1 MESKSYRWYDPDWLE
16 FDLIYIRYITRVEV
30 VLFRYED
37 WKKSQNMSPSKLRFS
52 VDKRSWRG
60 IKVRQFDDNSFT
72 LLPVNMKV
80 RGHCPYNLFFFFLDR
95 VYVIIGVTRLG
106 MQPGL
111 LGSLTLSAGCTGLT
125 MG

>member
-37 WKKSQNMSPSKLRFS
+37 WKNSQNMSPSKLRFS

-60 IKVRQFDDNSFT
+60 IEVRPFDDNPFT

-80 RGHCPYNLFFFFLDR
+80 RGHE
-95 VYVIIGVTRLG
+95 
-106 MQPGL
+106 
-111 LGSLTLSAGCTGLT
+111 
-125 MG
+125 